1 MKSAR
6 LFFADCTGRLTGS
19 YLYDERVARGAAAF
33 GWQIEMIAIEGH
45 FPEANE
51 HAYRSLRRALA
62 DCPDHSPVIIDGSVL
77 ADTADV
83 IAEHSQRLYL
93 LGLVHHPTAEEHG
106 MSPAAEVT
114 YFQARERAAL
124 ALMDRIVVTSQFT
137 ANRLPDYGV
146 DASLIHCV
154 LPGVAHAPVS
164 DSRWPAKRLLCVATL
179 IPRKGHRVLIEALAQ
194 IADLDWTCDLVGAL
208 DHDRHCVG
216 AIQQAIEANGLRD
229 RIRLPGPHAPAALAQ
244 RYHDCDLFVLP
255 SFYEGYGMVVTE
267 ALAHGLPVVTT
278 TGGALADTLPETA
291 GAAVAPGDSQAMA
304 SALRHLLSDRAR
316 YTTARDAALA
326 ARERLTDW
334 AHASAQLAAVL
345 DQSTSLPGKT

>member
-6 LFFADCTGRLTGS
+6 LFFADGTGRLTGS
-19 YLYDERVARGAAAF
+19 YLYDERVARGAAAL
-33 GWQIEMIAIEGH
+33 GWQIEMIAIEGR
-45 FPEANE
+45 FPGADEQA
-51 HAYRSLRRALA
+51 HRSLRRALA

-83 IAEHSQRLYL
+83 IAEHSPRLYL
-93 LGLVHHPTAEEHG
+93 IGLVHHPTAEEHG
-106 MSPAAEVT
+106 LSAAQVT

-154 LPGVAHAPVS
+154 LPGVAHAAIS
-164 DSRWPAKRLLCVATL
+164 DSRWPPRRLLCVATL

-194 IADLDWTCDLVGAL
+194 IADLNWTCDLVGAL
-208 DHDRHCVG
+208 DHDAHCVG
-216 AIQQAIEANGLRD
+216 AIQQAIEAHGLRD
-229 RIRLPGPHAPAALAQ
+229 RIRLPGPHAPEALAQ

-255 SFYEGYGMVVTE
+255 SFYEGYGMVITE

-278 TGGALADTLPETA
+278 TGGALADTLPANA

-304 SALRHLLSDRAR
+304 SALRHLLGDRAR
-316 YTTARDAALA
+316 YTAARGAALD

-345 DQSTSLPGKT
+345 EQSTSLPDKT